1 MQIGPGAGCA
11 TPRVGGVAV
20 FALML
25 AGLRATPTTPW
36 GVDFG
41 DYQAAPR
48 DLIAVTSD
56 TADYMVRLDHSGAIS
71 KVERNK
77 LAAFLAEGAFNRPE
91 SLRITVHGRVEPGA
105 GAGNHECA
113 RHRRGQPGT
122 HYYGRGMGIPAP
134 AVPRGT
140 VVLAI
145 ERAVAIA
152 PSCPGYIGPSPRP
165 LRTISTEPNLGCA
178 NAYNFAAM
186 VSDPHHLSRGA
197 SSIYYSGQRGA
208 SDVAAYRADKVK
220 PLPRLQ
226 TKASPLG
233 QSVAVAEAARLGST
247 TCSVQR
253 LG

>member
-1 MQIGPGAGCA
+1 MSSSGCGFALAPVLRSAGAC
-11 TPRVGGVAV
+11 AV

-25 AGLRATPTTPW
+25 AGCAGYPTTPW

-56 TADYMVRLDHSGAIS
+56 SADYMIRLDHSGAVS

-91 SLRITVHGRVEPGA
+91 SLRITVQGRVNPAQERAITNALVADGVSPE
-105 GAGNHECA
+105 HILWP
-113 RHRRGQPGT
+113 RHGYTG
-122 HYYGRGMGIPAP
+122 PA
-134 AVPRGT
+134 APRGT
-140 VVLAI
+140 VALAI
-145 ERAVAIA
+145 ERSVAIA
-152 PSCPGYIGPSPRP
+152 PSCPGYSGHPSSPEDN
-165 LRTISTEPNLGCA
+165 LTEPNLGCA
-178 NAYNFAAM
+178 NTYNFAAM

-226 TKASPLG
+226 SEG
-233 QSVAVAEAARLGST
+233 FAVGTVSGGGGGEGAH
-247 TCSVQR
+247 
-253 LG
+253 